1 MARRNPP
8 REGLRSAT
16 AIAGPRYQCA
26 ACPAL
31 VSQWVR
37 FCRPDWNKLQ
47 SAPDGLRDRLAV
59 PAGENAHTWAGPG
72 YRLAVEHAQEYLAK
86 VRGAR

>member
-1 MARRNPP
+1 MARHNPERTGIRP
-8 REGLRSAT
+8 AT
-16 AIAGPRYQCA
+16 PIAGARYQCA

-37 FCRPDWNKLQ
+37 FCRSDWNKLQ

-59 PAGENAHTWAGPG
+59 PAGENAHDWAGPG
-72 YRLAVEHAQEYLAK
+72 YRLAVERAREYLAK